1 MEKTTTTTTHDE
13 THLSP
18 QPLLAND
25 DGLNARQRRN
35 KLRNKQRKQHQR
47 KKQRDARN
55 LAQKLAATEPLTVQ
69 VQVQPRRVD
78 AASEEEESEEK
89 DAGEDWSDFEVDEI
103 LEEMQRHHPSGVV
116 AAGLL

>member
-1 MEKTTTTTTHDE
+1 M
-13 THLSP
+13 
-18 QPLLAND
+18 
-25 DGLNARQRRN
+25 
-35 KLRNKQRKQHQR
+35 
-47 KKQRDARN
+47 
-55 LAQKLAATEPLTVQ
+55 Q